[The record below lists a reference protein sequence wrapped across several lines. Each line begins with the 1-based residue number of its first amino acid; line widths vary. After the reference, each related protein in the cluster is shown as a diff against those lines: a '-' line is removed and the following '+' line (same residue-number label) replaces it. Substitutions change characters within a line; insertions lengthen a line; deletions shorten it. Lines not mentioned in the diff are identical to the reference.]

1 MTRQERIEQ
10 IQDQLRKANEEY
22 QTLLRAQR
30 QYEDM
35 RVALNAQLLLLQDLE
50 REETAGET
58 AETAVAES
66 GKKKK

>member
-58 AETAVAES
+58 AEPVAAES
-66 GKKKK
+66 SKKKK